1 MWIRAETRADHAAIK
16 DVLGAAFA
24 QAPGGGQVERS
35 IVEALRKEGALTL
48 SLVADIDGRIAGH
61 IAFSPVIIGDA
72 AHGWYGL
79 GPLAVAPGD
88 QKRGIGSA
96 LTLAGIA
103 ELERLRA
110 HGCVVLGE
118 PGYYSRFGFRHMQ
131 ELVYPD
137 APAEYFMALP
147 FGGRRPVQGVVAY
160 HPAFAVA

>member
-1 MWIRAETRADHAAIK
+1 MWIRTETQADHAAI
-16 DVLGAAFA
+16 DEILGAAFA

-35 IVEALRKEGALTL
+35 IVEALRKEGALML

-61 IAFSPVIIGDA
+61 IAFSPVIIGDRA
-72 AHGWYGL
+72 NGWYGL

-88 QKRGIGSA
+88 QRRGIGSA
-96 LTLAGIA
+96 LVLAGIA

-110 HGCVVLGE
+110 RGCVVLGE
-118 PGYYSRFGFRHMQ
+118 PDYYARFGFRHMP

-147 FGGRRPVQGVVAY
+147 FGEHSVQGHVAY
-160 HPAFAVA
+160 HPAFVAP